1 MFNKCDNK
9 KVNYKY
15 ENKSKRNRFK
25 TIIIT
30 GTPGTG
36 KTMIAKLLSKIV
48 GFNVINVNDLIKK
61 NKISEGYDKKRKC
74 IIVDVKKLKKAIIKI
89 INNCKKNCCCSGL
102 IIESHLSHNLPK
114 NYVDY
119 CIVTKCDLK
128 ELKKRLI
135 KRGYNAE
142 KVRENL
148 DSEIFD
154 ICLVEATEKGHK
166 CIVMDTTKPEKL
178 SAKLKKITNFIK
190 KFK

>member
-1 MFNKCDNK
+1 MNKTK
-9 KVNYKY
+9 
-15 ENKSKRNRFK
+15 FK

-36 KTMIAKLLSKIV
+36 KTMIAKKLSKIV
-48 GFNVINVNDLIKK
+48 GFNVINVNDIIKK
-61 NKISEGYDKKRKC
+61 NKLSEGYDKKRKC
-74 IIVDVKKLKKAIIKI
+74 IIVDVKKLNKALIKI

-114 NYVDY
+114 AYADF

-135 KRGYNAE
+135 KRRYNAE

-154 ICLVEATEKGHK
+154 ICLVEAAEKGHK
-166 CIVMDTTKPEKL
+166 CVVVDTTRTPNLNKICKKL
-178 SAKLKKITNFIK
+178 VFAKNF
-190 KFK
+190 